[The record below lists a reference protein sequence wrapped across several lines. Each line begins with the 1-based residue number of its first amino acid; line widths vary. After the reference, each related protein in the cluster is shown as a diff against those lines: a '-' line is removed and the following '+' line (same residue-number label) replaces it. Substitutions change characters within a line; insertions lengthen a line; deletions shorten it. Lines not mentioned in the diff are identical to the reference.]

1 MLKAQ
6 ISREEHCK
14 NREYKILT
22 STAYETIIMRV
33 VLRVFQAC
41 YYLSI
46 IEGRRW
52 RVLRT
57 GPHKQEVTGA
67 YIKLHNENIP
77 FT

>member
-22 STAYETIIMRV
+22 STTYETIIMRV

-52 RVLRT
+52 RVLRS
-57 GPHKQEVTGA
+57 
-67 YIKLHNENIP
+67 
-77 FT
+77 